1 MIELGSDGWRDCGG
15 TTATGMWPL
24 PVVFSEALEERLGK
38 SQREEEE
45 EGETSTMTARVLIEY
60 VPRIGAIGGLG

>member
-24 PVVFSEALEERLGK
+24 HVFSEALEERLGK
-38 SQREEEE
+38 SQREGEE
-45 EGETSTMTARVLIEY
+45 EGETSTMAARVLIKY
-60 VPRIGAIGGLG
+60 VPWVGAIRGLG